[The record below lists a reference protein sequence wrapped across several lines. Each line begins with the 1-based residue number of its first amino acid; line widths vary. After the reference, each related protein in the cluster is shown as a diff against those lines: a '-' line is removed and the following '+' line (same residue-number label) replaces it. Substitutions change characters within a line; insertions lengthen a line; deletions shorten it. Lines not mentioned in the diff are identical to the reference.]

1 MSYLQKCSRFAP
13 RGWAAC
19 AILALL
25 SSGVVFGAS
34 PKRISSD
41 EARQAAVSKP
51 APAYPAIAKQLK
63 MQGKVELDVFISE
76 SGSVEKVAAVSGNP
90 VLTKAAQE
98 ALQNWKF
105 NPIKEGD
112 SAVKAVATLSFDFH
126 L

>member
-1 MSYLQKCSRFAP
+1 MSYQQKSSCTAP

-19 AILALL
+19 AILVLMLPAVL
-25 SSGVVFGAS
+25 FGQA
-34 PKRISSD
+34 PKRISSE
-41 EARQAAVSKP
+41 EAREAAISKP

-63 MQGKVELDVFISE
+63 MQGKAEVDVLIGE
-76 SGSVEKVAAVSGNP
+76 SGSVEKVTPVSGNP

-98 ALQNWKF
+98 AVQNWKF
-105 NPIKEGD
+105 NPIKQGG